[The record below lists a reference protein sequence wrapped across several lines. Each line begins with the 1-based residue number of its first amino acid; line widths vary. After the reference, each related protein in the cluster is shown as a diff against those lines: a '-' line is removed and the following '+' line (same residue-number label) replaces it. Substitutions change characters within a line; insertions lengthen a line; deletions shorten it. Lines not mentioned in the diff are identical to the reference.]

1 MKKNLVF
8 NSHRHSSSISRKYD
22 LKTLLGRKNLA
33 NPFLQGRNVE
43 ENAAAY
49 KIFSILYGVVVFM
62 GGVGFSISSAIIP
75 SEQGENIKDLA
86 AIYFTSLYWVSII
99 WIIFC
104 IVDIVRHKRRLHNHS
119 IRVNSLDSN
128 HTETNLFRENQ
139 DLRFSSK
146 SYFNLRTFSNYNQ
159 HQNQISTINEDNHYN
174 NKSKSSDNLSI
185 FRSKPINILI
195 SGQNIN
201 RNGTHAI
208 GNDIHQQKDSIVHRD
223 IGYNYDDRSTTGGL
237 YIRVGI
243 GIFCLGT
250 VIHSGLSIL
259 SNLENFIC
267 VPWTNV
273 VDDFSRL
280 LFSFVQFFFIFKHS
294 NLIIRVHEN
303 FARLAVMHV
312 VVTNLC
318 VWFRMVVNETKSQI
332 QEMSAYETIIG
343 QYNNVTIHSN
353 YFIQNGQN
361 LMNRL
366 HCRQSIEDT
375 LEMTSSINQGSLKLK
390 PLLYPCT
397 IEFSLMCLTLFFLIW
412 ENIGKTFTYKMSDKA
427 STKNV
432 FMVNCHAS
440 IKGFFAG
447 MVIFSCTVISIILY
461 AILQNNITDD
471 IELISTSLNILQT
484 PTTVS
489 YRNRS
494 LLITSTHS
502 PFSLTSKTPKKVLY
516 SIAIVEI
523 VNLCLLIISLF
534 GTTWTLIK
542 IRKFEY
548 KRITTRFDSVLIIV
562 SLSGIYLYSIFS
574 AFALFNNKNP
584 ATWIAYL
591 KIGIVILEFIEGTVH
606 AFFILVGLRK
616 RLVRTNTRE
625 CPAREVITLLIM
637 LDLSL
642 WFEETTTTTKHEVNP
657 FQLAFYHVIPWSII
671 AAIATPL
678 QIFFRFHASSDASSQ
693 IPNHLAVSLESFS
706 SSIIENTYEPTS
718 PYIGMFYPT
727 VNVSSPRA
735 RRQMYS
741 ALLTIWNSPVRKRG
755 FENFPIKII
764 SD

>member
-1 MKKNLVF
+1 MKKNLIF
-8 NSHRHSSSISRKYD
+8 NSHHHSSSISRKYD
-22 LKTLLGRKNLA
+22 LKKLLGRENLP
-33 NPFLQGRNVE
+33 NPFLRGRNVD
-43 ENAAAY
+43 ENADAY
-49 KIFSILYGVVVFM
+49 KIFSILYGVVVFI
-62 GGVGFSISSAIIP
+62 GGVAFSISSAIIP

-86 AIYFTSLYWVSII
+86 AIYFTYLYWVSII
-99 WIIFC
+99 WITFC
-104 IVDIVRHKRRLHNHS
+104 IVDIIRHKRRLHTHS
-119 IRVNSLDSN
+119 TRVNSLDSN
-128 HTETNLFRENQ
+128 HTETNLFRKNQ

-146 SYFNLRTFSNYNQ
+146 SYFNLRTFNNYNQ
-159 HQNQISTINEDNHYN
+159 NQDQISTITADNYYN

-185 FRSKPINILI
+185 FMSKPINILI
-195 SGQNIN
+195 SEQNIN
-201 RNGTHAI
+201 LNGTRAI
-208 GNDIHQQKDSIVHRD
+208 GNEIHQQSDTIFDRD
-223 IGYNYDDRSTTGGL
+223 IGYNYDDHSTAGGL

-273 VDDFSRL
+273 VDDFSKL

-318 VWFRMVVNETKSQI
+318 VWFRMVVNETKSQM
-332 QEMSAYETIIG
+332 QEMSAYEIIIG

-353 YFIQNGQN
+353 YSIKNGQN
-361 LMNRL
+361 LMNRP

-375 LEMTSSINQGSLKLK
+375 LEMTSFINEGSLKLK

-412 ENIGKTFTYKMSDKA
+412 ENIGKTFTYKTSDRA

-440 IKGFFAG
+440 IKGLFAG

-461 AILQNNITDD
+461 AIFQNNISDD
-471 IELISTSLNILQT
+471 IELISTSLNIPQT
-484 PTTVS
+484 TTMS

-502 PFSLTSKTPKKVLY
+502 PFSSISKTPKKVLY

-534 GTTWTLIK
+534 ATIWTLIK

-548 KRITTRFDSVLIIV
+548 KRITTRFDNVLIIV

-574 AFALFNNKNP
+574 TFALFNNKNP

-591 KIGIVILEFIEGTVH
+591 KIVIVILEFIEGTVH

-625 CPAREVITLLIM
+625 YPAREAITLLIM

-642 WFEETTTTTKHEVNP
+642 WFEETTTTTKHEANP

-678 QIFFRFHASSDASSQ
+678 QIFFRFHASVCLS
-693 IPNHLAVSLESFS
+693 HVW
-706 SSIIENTYEPTS
+706 ENMYALPMYEPIV
-718 PYIGMFYPT
+718 PHG
-727 VNVSSPRA
+727 
-735 RRQMYS
+735 
-741 ALLTIWNSPVRKRG
+741 L
-755 FENFPIKII
+755 
-764 SD
+764 